1 MPCLRQNCCEPYN
14 YKKLFQHIKFYLQEK
29 YERVVIEEA
38 IQELKENT
46 ATIGFLDGSA
56 ERDVY
61 IEDLYEDE
69 FDRPKKKQF

>member
-1 MPCLRQNCCEPYN
+1 MEYARIYEILKN
-14 YKKLFQHIKFYLQEK
+14 KDIQEIY
-29 YERVVIEEA
+29 YEDKPVW
-38 IQELKENT
+38 IQELKGNT

>member
-1 MPCLRQNCCEPYN
+1 MRWFCMEYSRIYEILKN
-14 YKKLFQHIKFYLQEK
+14 KDIQEIY
-29 YERVVIEEA
+29 YEDKPVW